1 VVGTHRRL
9 GRITGERRQHENKE
23 KGNIM
28 KQLLALICG
37 ATLIVAYAQAQ
48 TDTTSSATTSSP
60 ATTSM
65 TSTGSSTSNS
75 GTVTDYTPGA
85 AITIDPGTGRP
96 VHFVL
101 GNKVQVIGPDGKVI
115 ANTDVKKNA
124 RVHVRLVQEGDRTVV
139 DQINVEELK

>member
-1 VVGTHRRL
+1 
-9 GRITGERRQHENKE
+9 
-23 KGNIM
+23 M

-48 TDTTSSATTSSP
+48 TGTTSSTTTSSP

-65 TSTGSSTSNS
+65 TSTGSTVSNS

-85 AITIDPGTGRP
+85 TITIDPGTGKP
-96 VHFVL
+96 VHFVI
-101 GNKVQVIGPDGKVI
+101 GNKVQVVGPDGKVI
-115 ANTDVKKNA
+115 ANTEVKKNA
-124 RVHVRLVQEGDRTVV
+124 RVHLRLVQEGDRTVV

>member
-1 VVGTHRRL
+1 MANRA
-9 GRITGERRQHENKE
+9 ITGGRRQNKHKV

-48 TDTTSSATTSSP
+48 TDTKSSTTTSSP

-65 TSTGSSTSNS
+65 TSTGSTTSNS

-85 AITIDPGTGRP
+85 AITIDPGTGKP
-96 VHFVL
+96 VRFAI
-101 GNKVQVIGPDGKVI
+101 GQKVQVVGPDGKAI
-115 ANTDVKKNA
+115 ANADVKKNA
-124 RVHVRLVQEGDRTVV
+124 RVHVRLVREGGRTVV

>member
-1 VVGTHRRL
+1 
-9 GRITGERRQHENKE
+9 
-23 KGNIM
+23 M

-48 TDTTSSATTSSP
+48 TDTTSSATTSMTSP

>member
-1 VVGTHRRL
+1 
-9 GRITGERRQHENKE
+9 
-23 KGNIM
+23 M

-48 TDTTSSATTSSP
+48 TDTKSSTTTSSP

-65 TSTGSSTSNS
+65 TTTGSTTSNS

-85 AITIDPGTGRP
+85 AITIDPGTGKP
-96 VHFVL
+96 VRFAI
-101 GNKVQVIGPDGKVI
+101 GQKVQVLGSDGKVI

-124 RVHVRLVQEGDRTVV
+124 RVHLRLAQEGDRTVV
-139 DQINVEELK
+139 EQINVESSSSNY

>member
-1 VVGTHRRL
+1 
-9 GRITGERRQHENKE
+9 
-23 KGNIM
+23 M

-48 TDTTSSATTSSP
+48 PRNPSSTTSSNPASNP

-65 TSTGSSTSNS
+65 TSGTSGTSNTIGSATDSS

-85 AITIDPGTGRP
+85 AITLDPGTGKPTR
-96 VHFVL
+96 FLL
-101 GNKVQVIGPDGKVI
+101 GHKVQVLGPDGKAM

-124 RVHVRLVQEGDRTVV
+124 KVHLRFGQEGDRTVV
-139 DQINVEELK
+139 EQINVEELK

>member
-1 VVGTHRRL
+1 MAGT
-9 GRITGERRQHENKE
+9 IGESGDYWKCRQNENKV

-37 ATLIVAYAQAQ
+37 AILIVGYAQAQ
-48 TDTTSSATTSSP
+48 TDTTSSPTTSSP

-65 TSTGSSTSNS
+65 TSTGSTTSNS

-85 AITIDPGTGRP
+85 TITIDPGTGKP
-96 VHFVL
+96 VHFVI
-101 GNKVQVIGPDGKVI
+101 GEKVQVVGPDGKVI
-115 ANTDVKKNA
+115 ANADVKKNA
-124 RVHVRLVQEGDRTVV
+124 RVHVRLVQEGGRTVV